1 MDNVASLLLHH
12 IRVQIMSVF
21 LISELECDHLFK
33 AVSLDFFIGKV
44 LFTFVGEIPCNYG
57 EML

>member
-21 LISELECDHLFK
+21 FISEPECDHLFK

-44 LFTFVGEIPCNYG
+44 LFTFVGEILFNCG
-57 EML
+57 KML